1 MQARA
6 AHLAYD
12 KVKPISGW
20 FSREAAMLFACL
32 DETQRREGIHGDL
45 FEIGVHH
52 GRSAVFLASMLSVP
66 GQSIGVCDL
75 FDSQAGNVS
84 RSGAG
89 NRAIFEANLRRAL
102 GNAVNARIF
111 QQASST
117 LRPADIGTSHRF
129 VHIDGGHNADE
140 ALGDLRLAAQVTVKG
155 GIIAL
160 DDAINPVW
168 PGVAEG
174 LMSFLE
180 ERADYCVALL
190 GFNKAIL
197 CQREI
202 ANVYVAPFESDRA
215 RSEYGLTYPW
225 HLKQLPLAGFGARI
239 FWIPS
244 YVSSSSIG
252 ARLHGSHHANPWTRS
267 PILRPVWRLLVALT
281 GSNQRS

>member
-1 MQARA
+1 
-6 AHLAYD
+6 
-12 KVKPISGW
+12 
-20 FSREAAMLFACL
+20 
-32 DETQRREGIHGDL
+32 
-45 FEIGVHH
+45 
-52 GRSAVFLASMLSVP
+52 
-66 GQSIGVCDL
+66 
-75 FDSQAGNVS
+75 
-84 RSGAG
+84 
-89 NRAIFEANLRRAL
+89 
-102 GNAVNARIF
+102 VNARIF

-117 LRPADIGTSHRF
+117 LRPADIGTGHRF

-197 CQREI
+197 CRREI
-202 ANVYVAPFESDRA
+202 ADVYVAPFESERA
-215 RSEYGLTYPW
+215 RGEYGLTYPW

-239 FWIPS
+239 FFIPS
-244 YVSSSSIG
+244 YVSPSSIG
-252 ARLHGSHHANPWTRS
+252 ARLHRIYHANPWTRTR
-267 PILRPVWRLLVALT
+267 ILRPVWRLLGVPQSGA
-281 GSNQRS
+281 